1 MTIIINFRKL
11 PSHEVDQ
18 VMLEEAIRLTLLN
31 HNETDAELTLQLT
44 DDGTVRRLNQGY
56 RGINETTDVLAF
68 NQDFINP
75 ETNQTYLGDIII
87 SLERAR
93 LQAVDNNHT
102 LNDETALLTIHG
114 TLHLL
119 GYDHSDEEEKER
131 MWKIQDKILLDLKL
145 SRQEDVE

>member
-1 MTIIINFRKL
+1 
-11 PSHEVDQ
+11 
-18 VMLEEAIRLTLLN
+18 MLEEAIRLTLLN

>member
-87 SLERAR
+87 SLERAC

>member
-44 DDGTVRRLNQGY
+44 DDGTVRRLNQDY

-87 SLERAR
+87 SLERAC

>member
-18 VMLEEAIRLTLLN
+18 VMLEEAIRLTLVDQ
-31 HNETDAELTLQLT
+31 NETDVELTLQLT
-44 DDGTVRRLNQGY
+44 DDGTVRQLNQAY

-75 ETNQTYLGDIII
+75 ETNQLYLGDIII
-87 SLERAR
+87 SLERAHM
-93 LQAVDNNHT
+93 QAVDNNHT
-102 LNDETALLTIHG
+102 LSEETALLTIHG

-119 GYDHSDEEEKER
+119 GYDHTNDEEKDR
-131 MWKIQDKILLDLKL
+131 MWKIQDKILLDLIL
-145 SRQEDVE
+145 SRQEDSQ